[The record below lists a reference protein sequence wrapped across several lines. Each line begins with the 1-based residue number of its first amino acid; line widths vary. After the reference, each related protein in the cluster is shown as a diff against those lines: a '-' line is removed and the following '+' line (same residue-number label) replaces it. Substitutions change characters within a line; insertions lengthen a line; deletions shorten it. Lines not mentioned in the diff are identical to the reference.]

1 MRSRELERRDFL
13 ALGVGALAVAALPVG
28 LRGRRRLVRRR
39 IPVMGTVAEI
49 AIPTRNEPWAQSA
62 MDAAFQELRRVEATM
77 SRFLPDS
84 DVGRL
89 NARPGAWVPVSS
101 DTGHVLQAAVT
112 WAERSDGRFDPCL
125 GRAVELWDV
134 TTRHVPPEES
144 ETRGF
149 AGAHLWAALDV
160 ETGGGT
166 ARAALASPLA
176 GVDLGGIAKGHA
188 VDAAAEALRSFG
200 ITDGLVNVGG
210 DLVALGGDAKGDPW
224 VVGVRS
230 PDHPEGIAAR
240 LEVTDEAVATSGDYL
255 RYFRHGGARYH
266 HLLDPA
272 SGRPHRTRT
281 RSLTVRAERCIDADA
296 AATALF
302 GMPATRH
309 GPALDG
315 APADIRV
322 VHHITEE
329 TT

>member
-1 MRSRELERRDFL
+1 MRSWNLERRDFL
-13 ALGVGALAVAALPVG
+13 ALGVGALAVAALPAG

-49 AIPTRNEPWAQSA
+49 AVPTRNEPWAQSA
-62 MDAAFQELRRVEATM
+62 MDAAFQELRRVEAAM
-77 SRFLPDS
+77 SRFLYDS

-89 NARPGAWVPVSS
+89 NATPGVWVPVSS
-101 DTGHVLQAAVT
+101 DTGHVLRAAQR

-134 TTRHVPPEES
+134 TTRRVPPEERQTS
-144 ETRGF
+144 GF
-149 AGAHLWAALDV
+149 ADAHLWTALDV
-160 ETGGGT
+160 ESDGGG
-166 ARAALASPLA
+166 ARATLASPRA

-200 ITDGLVNVGG
+200 VTDGLVNVGG

-224 VVGVRS
+224 IVGVRS
-230 PDHPEGIAAR
+230 PDHPDGIATR
-240 LEVTDEAVATSGDYL
+240 LEVTDEAVATSGDYV
-255 RYFRHGGARYH
+255 RYFHHGGRRYH

-281 RSLTVRAERCIDADA
+281 RSLTVRAQRCIDADA

-302 GMPATRH
+302 GVAASRH
-309 GPALDG
+309 EGVLHD
-315 APADIRV
+315 APADIRA